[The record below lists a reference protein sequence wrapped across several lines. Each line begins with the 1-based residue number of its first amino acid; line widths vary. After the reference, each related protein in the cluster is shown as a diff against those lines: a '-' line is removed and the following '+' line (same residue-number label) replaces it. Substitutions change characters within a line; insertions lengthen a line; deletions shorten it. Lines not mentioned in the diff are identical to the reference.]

1 MKPWLVVLILLAVCF
16 GGGFALDATLG
27 VGGLAYCITGLIAL
41 LLGIIILRKKAEN
54 ANRDQV
60 VYDDDVNVISRSR
73 VDEEE

>member
-1 MKPWLVVLILLAVCF
+1 MKPWLVVLILLAVCI

-73 VDEEE
+73 VDDEE

>member
-1 MKPWLVVLILLAVCF
+1 MKPWLVVLILLAVCI

-60 VYDDDVNVISRSR
+60 VYDDQMQG
-73 VDEEE
+73 